1 MTQHLSESR
10 GTIDDLCINTMR
22 TLAID
27 AIEKENPT
35 SLRSLRLE
43 RSMR

>member
-10 GTIDDLCINTMR
+10 STIDDLCINTMR

-27 AIEKENPT
+27 AIEKENST